1 MEKIRKPFQGV
12 FNIFRFNWHF
22 YLVSVGLSSI
32 VFLLSLNF
40 KAPYHLF
47 SCIAIFLIISSTII
61 SLFVSYYVY
70 DLSDLYKLTWLDKLA
85 IPHNSKMLNINAG
98 FDETSILLKEK
109 YTESELI
116 VFDFYDPVKHTELS
130 LKRARKAYPPFPGT
144 QQVNQYHFPL
154 PENYADHIFVVL
166 SAHEIRSEG
175 ERITFFKE
183 LNRILKQKGKI
194 VVTEHLKDV
203 QNFLAYNIGFFH
215 FVSKSSWNATF
226 KNSDLK
232 TVLEIKITP
241 FITTFILEK
250 NGTES

>member
-1 MEKIRKPFQGV
+1 MEKIRKPFQGI

-22 YLVSVGLSSI
+22 YLMSVALI
-32 VFLLSLNF
+32 FLILLFNLIF
-40 KAPYHLF
+40 KTPYQLF
-47 SCIAIFLIISSTII
+47 GYLAIFLIFINTLI
-61 SLFVSYYVY
+61 SLLVSYYVY
-70 DLSDLYKLTWLDKLA
+70 DLSDLYKLNWLDKLA
-85 IPHNSKMLNINAG
+85 ILPNSKMLNINAG

-109 YTESELI
+109 YPEQELI
-116 VFDFYDPVKHTELS
+116 VFDFYDPIKHTELS

-144 QQVNQYHFPL
+144 QQISYYHFPL

-166 SAHEIRSEG
+166 SAHEIRSES
-175 ERITFFKE
+175 ERIIFFKE
-183 LNRILKQKGKI
+183 LNRILKQNGKI
-194 VVTEHLKDV
+194 VVIEHLKDL

-215 FVSKSSWNATF
+215 FVSKSSWYAAF
-226 KNSDLK
+226 KISNLK